1 MTLYSTKGRRQRMSG
16 TTSNKSRGDDTP
28 CNIWMGKD
36 PIFCDLVQG
45 KPGRMDIG
53 RRHYGRNI
61 PLHTRLAVRRRS
73 LLLGLI
79 LGTLKSC
86 TGSARQST
94 PLSKREEPKTTI
106 QVTRLRSINKT
117 STQSCTRHRVGYLEI
132 RIPLFQ
138 GQFTNHPPHLDGL
151 SHQNAEDGDR
161 PSNPSKAC
169 CVMSHDLRGSK
180 PYSWITL

>member
-86 TGSARQST
+86 TGSARQPT

-117 STQSCTRHRVGYLEI
+117 STQSCTRHCVGYLEI

-180 PYSWITL
+180 PYSWVTL